1 MGIKDNYRGPAGK
14 VLPGLQLELTAAL
27 SRLKKLETV
36 LENLQ
41 NKPRFSVQNF
51 KKRDHKKKGL
61 SPHII
66 N

>member
-1 MGIKDNYRGPAGK
+1 MGMKDNYRGPAGK
-14 VLPGLQLELTAAL
+14 VLPGLQLELTESL

-51 KKRDHKKKGL
+51 
-61 SPHII
+61 
-66 N
+66 